1 MSLDDGAPPSK
12 TAGHQHGG
20 QLTEEPGTGPVS
32 PPPSLDAPHGRRWN
46 RRRVLAC
53 GLGGLTGAAVA
64 GFELIEHG
72 VLPGKQ
78 TLDELDGTCSVSSPT
93 LTFASAGPSRSGQFF
108 SVARNRIVGY
118 TIAYPTGHGPGS
130 ALPLAISLHGFGGNH
145 TSGLGGVSLSQAL
158 AARENGRSLPPMAL
172 VSVDGGGLYW
182 NPHPGDDPTA
192 MIVHELIPKCQRIGL
207 GRSPHG
213 IGAIGISMGGYGALL
228 LAEKNPGLI
237 EAVAAI
243 SPAVWT
249 TYAEAQAANPGAFA
263 SAADFAS
270 DDVITHASALT
281 GIPVRIAS
289 GTDDPFHPGVLALER
304 ALPKS
309 ATIEI
314 TSGCHDNGF
323 FGSQQHPSLAFLG
336 EHLARHVAPR

>member
-1 MSLDDGAPPSK
+1 MNPDDAAPPAT
-12 TAGHQHGG
+12 TAADEHRD
-20 QLTEEPGTGPVS
+20 EPTAHPGSGAR
-32 PPPSLDAPHGRRWN
+32 LQAEGAAFGERRWT

-53 GLGGLTGAAVA
+53 GIGGLIGA
-64 GFELIEHG
+64 GFAGLELVEHG

-78 TLDELDGTCSVSSPT
+78 TLDALDGACSVSSPT
-93 LTFASAGPSRSGQFF
+93 LTFAPAGPSKSGQFF

-118 TIAYPTGHGPGS
+118 TIAYPPGHGLGS

-145 TSGLGGVSLSQAL
+145 ASGLGGVALSQAL
-158 AARENGRSLPPMAL
+158 AASENRRSLPPMAL

-182 NPHPGDDPTA
+182 NPHPGDDPMA
-192 MIVHELIPKCQRIGL
+192 MTVHELIPMCQRLGL
-207 GRSPHG
+207 GGSAHG

-228 LAEKNPGLI
+228 LAEKHPRLI
-237 EAVAAI
+237 AAVAAI

-249 TYAEAQAANPGAFA
+249 TYSEARAANAGAFA
-263 SAADFAS
+263 SGADFAG

-281 GIPVRIAS
+281 GIPARIVS

-309 ATIEI
+309 ATVEI
-314 TSGCHDNGF
+314 TSGCHNDAF
-323 FGSQQHPSLAFLG
+323 FASQQHASLAFLG
-336 EHLARHVAPR
+336 EHIAQA

>member
-1 MSLDDGAPPSK
+1 MSPGDGAPPAT
-12 TAGHQHGG
+12 TADDGV
-20 QLTEEPGTGPVS
+20 PG
-32 PPPSLDAPHGRRWN
+32 ARRWT

-53 GLGGLTGAAVA
+53 GIGGFIGAAFA

-78 TLDELDGTCSVSSPT
+78 TLDAFDGACSVSSPS
-93 LTFASAGPSRSGQFF
+93 LTFPPAGPSRSGQFF
-108 SVARNRIVGY
+108 SAARNRMVGY
-118 TIAYPTGHGPGS
+118 TIAYPPGHRPGS

-145 TSGLGGVSLSQAL
+145 ASGLGGVSLSQAL
-158 AARENGRSLPPMAL
+158 AARERGRALPPMAL

-182 NPHPGDDPTA
+182 NPHPGDDPMA
-192 MIVHELIPKCQRIGL
+192 MIVHELIPMCQRLGL
-207 GRSPHG
+207 GGSPHA

-237 EAVAAI
+237 AAVAAI

-249 TYAEAQAANPGAFA
+249 TYAQARAANGGAFA
-263 SAADFAS
+263 SAADFAG
-270 DDVITHASALT
+270 DDVVAHTSMLT

-289 GTDDPFHPGVLALER
+289 GMDDPFHPGVLALER

-309 ATIEI
+309 AVVEI
-314 TSGCHDNGF
+314 TPGCHDDAF
-323 FGSQQHPSLAFLG
+323 SSSQQHASLAFLAA
-336 EHLARHVAPR
+336 HLTSL